1 MVGDVVSLDTVQD
14 IVSVIG
20 TISLSQMGEGGN

>member
-20 TISLSQMGEGGN
+20 TISLSQMGKST